1 MNANELASR
10 FLINKGYLSAPVLQ
24 QALARISTTPQAD
37 LLQVLVEQQL
47 LSPEVAQVTREA
59 ISRYS
64 SSRLQ
69 TVSPTQAHHSGS
81 ALVQSGFPSE
91 GDGQDRQESL
101 GGYILRRELGAGGM
115 GTVYAAFCPKLRRE
129 VALKQLKNDDE
140 NPSLQSQER
149 FRREAESMAQ
159 LNHPNIVSV
168 HDFGEENGVLYLV
181 MDLIKGR
188 SLKEIIREQGP
199 LEFEQAAEITRKVA
213 LALDYIHR
221 RAILHRDVKPANI
234 MITEENEEPLL
245 TDFGLAKDENQKE
258 ALTKS
263 FAVLGTPVYM
273 SPEQADGNVKLLDQ
287 RADIYSLG
295 ASLYEMLTGR
305 ALFSAANMTNLM
317 TAILTKDPTPISSL
331 RSEVPPRL
339 ESIVT
344 KCLEKEAA
352 DRYFSAFDLAQDLQD
367 FLTQK
372 PEEISKPSVRVR
384 LRQWSKRRQK
394 SLRVVRG
401 LLTVL
406 ILAALAF
413 TVTPWVEQWFQQQ
426 KDKVLEQ
433 LIQRESVALQNKF
446 EKTIDEALI
455 SMADDKSSDD
465 KLRATLR
472 SLLETED
479 ALTKLQKTDDWLDKA
494 LKAEGFERSRAK
506 DLGLLQEARSLVK
519 IAALRSK
526 SAYLRAKTH
535 ERLKE
540 AAEAESA
547 RAKAYEWDPK
557 GYYGSRALLDW
568 TRSLIDKKEYRFAEE
583 LLEPLKDGQTQGFV
597 LAQSQLM
604 LLEIYLKTKLFDQAA
619 ALAESIDKNE
629 LAPEDRPR
637 ASWFSGLA
645 LQLRG
650 TVSLPLLDN
659 KDIVWSMTEK
669 GRNYFAFAYQG
680 EAGFTVKV
688 HELKLRKSGAFFE
701 YVCEARVEGAWRGV
715 HGLRFDSCPYLI
727 VERFFNGQSELVFH
741 RFLDRQLEKWKV
753 FPGGSSVHYR
763 FGDVDGNGQLD
774 IVHGP
779 QQRLTL
785 SLNVFEERQDR
796 ELRELIGSYR
806 DGYALQDID
815 GDGSDEII
823 VGAAEWQKLSLF
835 IYRGLSSATEG
846 LEKPFTKLM
855 GVSEGFS
862 VIERKGRPGVD
873 LLIAADRQK
882 RTNVGIVFGADE
894 SPDVTDTVWRLSD
907 DKGKW
912 RLQALK
918 KSTLQGS
925 RGHRYWEPR
934 SLKGL
939 LPDYPKSFFYMTEH
953 AGRWFLNF
961 NSGQNLGDIEIL
973 LPGRIPYYRLL
984 PTDEDNDVE
993 FLTVEGKTL
1002 TIFGLKSQRR
1012 VLSPKPA
1019 KTQKDLKPK
1028 DQLDTANV
1036 FLQTGDVEKAAQL
1049 ISSLIESPDVTE
1061 VVKAQALMIQSE
1073 VLASRKEYKQAR
1085 EACLSAR
1092 RRSPLI
1098 GARAMEKAAEYSEK
1112 MGDYDSAI
1120 QDLIE
1125 HKRLARRDQFN
1136 NQRFRN
1142 EMAQLRELKA
1152 MKTVVALDRCD
1163 PSKETIPIAV
1173 YDPLFFQWQDG
1184 RLEVD
1189 ASRTPAKWAFPLRY
1203 QAGSFRM
1210 RGTVKLE
1217 SLDPSTALRFSF
1229 SQLEEGGSCAD
1240 FGFFLD
1246 GNGDQS
1252 SWGRHV
1258 MVYQGLKPTRQKHL
1272 EFGYANYK
1280 FKERLGFELV
1290 YERYRN
1296 LIKLR
1301 YTIGGV
1307 DYHSEF
1313 FVKVPF
1319 HAGRYELSIETPRTS
1334 RFCSYRKAR
1343 LVASVEELILQGSEE
1358 GLKAAPELRPLSSV
1372 AGGHFLAERY
1382 EKAAKAYESLSGT
1395 LKVGSEEWVE
1405 SVFLQSISDY
1415 RRGKKE
1421 IAVKRLNDS
1430 VGRAPQLFN
1439 QFWVENL
1446 FTMIDSDLDM
1456 LCQAFSWN
1464 NKEQLQRIFYD
1475 IVRQP
1480 NPATEILAL
1489 INYQLRKLGDNPP
1502 NDGVYWM
1509 ESGHFKRARRLL
1521 EDQLARGETR
1531 TARVLAGVVAFRQ
1544 GRYQESLEYWRD
1556 FDEFETDMKAR
1567 VLPLYVFAR
1576 IATKKKRLF

>member
-24 QALARISTTPQAD
+24 QALARVSNTPQAD
-37 LLQVLVEQQL
+37 LLQFLVEQQL

-64 SSRLQ
+64 SGRLQ
-69 TVSPTQAHHSGS
+69 AVAPAYSQNSAS
-81 ALVQSGFPSE
+81 ALVQSGLPSE
-91 GDGQDRQESL
+91 SDAGERL

-129 VALKQLKNDDE
+129 VALKVLKDADD
-140 NPSLQSQER
+140 NPSLKSQER
-149 FRREAESMAQ
+149 FRREAEAMAQ

-168 HDFGEENGVLYLV
+168 HDFGEDNGVLYLV
-181 MDLIKGR
+181 MDLIEGR

-199 LEFEQAAEITRKVA
+199 LDFEQAAEVTRKVA
-213 LALDYIHR
+213 LALDTIHR

-234 MITEENEEPLL
+234 MITHENQEPLL
-245 TDFGLAKDENQKE
+245 TDFGLAKDQNQTE
-258 ALTKS
+258 TLTKS

-273 SPEQADGNVKLLDQ
+273 SPEQADGHVKLLDQ

-305 ALFSAANMTNLM
+305 ALFSAANMTNLV
-317 TAILTKDPTPISSL
+317 TAILTKDPAPVSSL
-331 RSEVPPRL
+331 RNQVPPQL
-339 ESIVT
+339 ENIVT
-344 KCLEKEAA
+344 KCIEKEAA
-352 DRYFSAFDLAQDLQD
+352 DRYFSAFDLAEDLQA
-367 FLTQK
+367 FLSQK
-372 PEEISKPSVRVR
+372 PEESSKTSMRMR
-384 LRQWSKRRQK
+384 LRQWSKRRQT
-394 SLRVVRG
+394 SLKVARG

-406 ILAALAF
+406 LFAALAF
-413 TVTPWVEQWFQQQ
+413 TVTPWIEQWFQKKQ
-426 KDKVLEQ
+426 DKVLGQ

-446 EKTIDEALI
+446 EKSIDNALI
-455 SMADDKSSDD
+455 SISDAKSSEEQ
-465 KLRATLR
+465 LRETLR

-479 ALTKLQKTDDWLDKA
+479 ALKTLQNSNDWLGKR
-494 LKAEGFERSRAK
+494 LKAEGFDRARAK
-506 DLGLLQEARSLVK
+506 ELGFLQEGRGFVK
-519 IAALRSK
+519 FAALRSK

-557 GYYGSRALLDW
+557 GYYGSRSLLDW
-568 TRSLIDKKEYRFAEE
+568 TRSLIDKKEHQFAEE
-583 LLEPLKDGQTQGFV
+583 LLAPLKEAQVQGFV

-604 LLEIYLKTKLFDQAA
+604 LLEIYLKTKRFDQAA
-619 ALAESIDKNE
+619 TLAESIDKNE
-629 LAPEDRPR
+629 IAPEDRPR
-637 ASWFSGLA
+637 ADWFSSLA
-645 LQLRG
+645 QKLRG
-650 TVSLPLLDN
+650 TLSLPLLDN
-659 KDIVWSMTEK
+659 KDIVWSMTER
-669 GRNYFAFAYQG
+669 GRNYFAFAYEG
-680 EAGFTVKV
+680 EGGFTIKV
-688 HELKLRKSGAFFE
+688 HELKLKNSGAFFE
-701 YVCEARVEGAWRGV
+701 YVCEARVEGAWRGA
-715 HGLRFDSCPYLI
+715 HSFRFDSIPYLI
-727 VERFFNGQSELVFH
+727 VKRGLNGQSELVFY
-741 RFLDRQLEKWKV
+741 RFSNRQLEKWKV
-753 FPGGSSVHYR
+753 FPSGNSVQYR

-779 QQRLTL
+779 QQQLIL

-796 ELRELIGSYR
+796 ELRELSGSYR
-806 DGYALQDID
+806 DGYTLQDID

-873 LLIAADRQK
+873 LLIASDRQK

-894 SPDVTDTVWRLSD
+894 SPDVTDIVWRLSD
-907 DKGKW
+907 DKGQW

-918 KSTLQGS
+918 KSTLQGA
-925 RGHRYWEPR
+925 RGHRYWAPQ
-934 SLKGL
+934 SLKDL
-939 LPDYPKSFFYMTEH
+939 LPDYPRSFYHMTEH
-953 AGRWFLNF
+953 SGRWFLNF
-961 NSGQNLGDIEIL
+961 NSGQSLGDIEIP
-973 LPGRIPYYRLL
+973 LPGRILYYNLH
-984 PTDEDNDVE
+984 TIDEDNDFE
-993 FLTVEGKTL
+993 FISVLGKTM

-1012 VLSPKPA
+1012 ILSPEPA
-1019 KTQKDLKPK
+1019 KTQRDLKPK

-1036 FLQTGDVEKAAQL
+1036 FLQAGDVERAAQL
-1049 ISSLIESPDVTE
+1049 LSSLIENPDVAE
-1061 VVKAQALMIQSE
+1061 LVKAQALLVQSE
-1073 VLASRKEYKQAR
+1073 VYALRKEYKKAR
-1085 EACLSAR
+1085 EACLSGR
-1092 RRSPLI
+1092 RLSPLM
-1098 GARAMEKAAEYSEK
+1098 GARAMERAAQYSEK

-1120 QDLIE
+1120 QDLKE
-1125 HKRLARRDQFN
+1125 YKRLARRDQFN
-1136 NQRFRN
+1136 PQSYRN
-1142 EMAQLRELKA
+1142 EMAQLRELKN

-1163 PSKETIPIAV
+1163 PAKETIPLAV

-1184 RLEVD
+1184 RLGLS
-1189 ASRTPAKWAFPLRY
+1189 ASRVPAKWAFPLQY

-1210 RGTVKLE
+1210 RGTVKFE

-1252 SWGRHV
+1252 SWGRHL
-1258 MVYQGLKPTRQKHL
+1258 MVYQGLKPTRQDYT

-1280 FKERLGFELV
+1280 FKESLGFELV
-1290 YERYRN
+1290 YQRFRN
-1296 LIKLR
+1296 LMKLR

-1307 DYHSEF
+1307 NYESEF
-1313 FVKVPF
+1313 LVKVPF
-1319 HAGRYELSIETPRTS
+1319 HAGRYELSIESVKTP

-1343 LVASVEELILQGSEE
+1343 LIATVEELIFQGNED

-1372 AGGHFLAERY
+1372 AGGHFFAGRY
-1382 EKAAKAYESLSGT
+1382 DEAAKAYETLSGM
-1395 LKVGSEEWVE
+1395 LKVGSEDWVE
-1405 SVFLQSISDY
+1405 SVFLQSLSDY

-1421 IAVKRLNDS
+1421 VAVKRLNDS

-1439 QFWVENL
+1439 QFWIENL

-1456 LCQAFSWN
+1456 LCRAFSWN

-1475 IVRQP
+1475 VVRQP
-1480 NPATEILAL
+1480 NPAMELLAL
-1489 INYQLRKLGDNPP
+1489 INYQLRNLGDNPP
-1502 NDGVYWM
+1502 NDGVYWL
-1509 ESGHFKRARRLL
+1509 ESGQFERARRLF
-1521 EDQLARGETR
+1521 EDQLARGKTR
-1531 TARVLAGVVAFRQ
+1531 TARILAGVVAFRQ

-1556 FDEFETDMKAR
+1556 FDEFEADMKAR
-1567 VLPLYVFAR
+1567 VFPLYVFAR